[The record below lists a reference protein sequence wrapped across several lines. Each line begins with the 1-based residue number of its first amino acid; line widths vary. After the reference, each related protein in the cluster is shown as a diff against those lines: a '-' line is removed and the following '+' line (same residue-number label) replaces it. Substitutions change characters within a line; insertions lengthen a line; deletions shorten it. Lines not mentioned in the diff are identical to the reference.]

1 MIAVMADLLIRNL
14 DPGTHQEL
22 KRRAER
28 AGQSLQ
34 AYVAGLLQAQT
45 ARPAIEDWLA
55 ELEEIPPV
63 EGVSGADA
71 VRSAREELP

>member
-1 MIAVMADLLIRNL
+1 VADLLIRDL
-14 DPGTHQEL
+14 DPATHREL
-22 KRRAER
+22 KRRAQR

-71 VRSAREELP
+71 VRSARAELP